1 MFPAAVAAA
10 TAVIITVVV
19 AAMHEC
25 MSVSEPVCQKLLT
38 TLPAQPP
45 SIASAL
51 STFTVQQVCAL
62 PTVCRHGLPCLLRN
76 TGARP
81 WVWFDW
87 SWHCICHGRPSWP
100 PLQAPLPDRTA
111 PPQAACIVCLP

>member
-1 MFPAAVAAA
+1 MFPAAA

-51 STFTVQQVCAL
+51 STNTVEQVRAL

-76 TGARP
+76 TGAGP

-100 PLQAPLPDRTA
+100 PLQTPLPDRTA
-111 PPQAACIVCLP
+111 PPQAACTICLP